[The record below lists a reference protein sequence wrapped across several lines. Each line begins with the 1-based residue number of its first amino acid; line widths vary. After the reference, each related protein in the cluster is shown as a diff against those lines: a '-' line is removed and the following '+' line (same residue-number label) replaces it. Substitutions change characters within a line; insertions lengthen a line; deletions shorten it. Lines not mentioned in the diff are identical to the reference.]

1 MKNGLE
7 MIDDAYQILNVPEVV
22 SIITG
27 NLYQLVRPKNSI
39 LEDIVINGLPITN
52 TQLQQGVFNVNI
64 HVPNLTDVKIGGNP
78 DETQPDLVRLKAISE
93 IVVEKLADVVGY
105 DYRFSAQ
112 NGGYPIRDT
121 DLTWYM
127 NIRVDY
133 YAAQMN
139 FNNI

>member
-7 MIDDAYQILNVPEVV
+7 MIDDAYQVLNVPDIT

-27 NLYQLVRPKNSI
+27 NLYKLTRPKNSV

-52 TQLQQGVFNVNI
+52 TQLQQGTFNVNI
-64 HVPNLTDVKIGGNP
+64 HVPNLTDVKIGDVY
-78 DETQPDLVRLKAISE
+78 DETQPDIVRLNAISK
-93 IVVEKLADVVGY
+93 IIVEKLADVVGN

-112 NGGYPIRDT
+112 NSGYPIRDT